1 MDYLSRASRG
11 ISGTRAIESSAV
23 ALLCALCASGLAWG
37 DEATGVDIDV
47 SRNGVIE
54 TIGSPEKLAELLL
67 GIAERR
73 GKSSQK
79 DPAGHWDEVF
89 TQPNWIR
96 ASFVPNKEMR
106 IAAGKR
112 DAATKISEILV
123 PFPTSSQGRRW
134 PDFILLKTD
143 VGILSIAKWSVC
155 EMNDVVGEAKFDL
168 RDEAEPYQQYRDY

>member
-1 MDYLSRASRG
+1 MRTIHS
-11 ISGTRAIESSAV
+11 V
-23 ALLCALCASGLAWG
+23 ALLCALCASCLARG
-37 DEATGVDIDV
+37 DEATQVDIDV

-67 GIAERR
+67 SIAERC

-79 DPAGHWDEVF
+79 APADHWDEVF

-96 ASFVPNKEMR
+96 ASFVPDKEMR
-106 IAAGKR
+106 IAAGR
-112 DAATKISEILV
+112 RGAATRISEILV
-123 PFPTSSQGRRW
+123 PFPTSAQGRRW

-155 EMNDVVGEAKFDL
+155 EMNDLVVQAKFDL
-168 RDEAEPYQQYRDY
+168 KDEAEPFQQYRDYCTTARAQHRTE